1 MQDSQHSDQSSNPM
15 LTKLLEID
23 SELAVQ
29 EAELTVQ
36 LEGVQ
41 EKRRSLKTV
50 INMFTPADIPATAPH
65 KESIEAPPTKTSREP
80 KPVAEKLVAPL
91 LENSS
96 VTSTAADS
104 EVEAALDTKFEG
116 AKTTPSFTRMNKTTK
131 TTAKVAKKAPGWQKY
146 MREEFGKVSLPEAVS
161 TVLKRQ
167 PDQVFEIPA
176 LVNAIFKNELPMP
189 PRSNVRRQITNI
201 LSEGV
206 KDNKWYRGKSGYYS
220 ISKVAAEGNL
230 AS

>member
-1 MQDSQHSDQSSNPM
+1 MQDSQRSDQSSNLM

-23 SELAVQ
+23 LELAVQ
-29 EAELTVQ
+29 EAELMVQ

-41 EKRRSLKTV
+41 EKRRSLKAV
-50 INMFTPADIPATAPH
+50 INMFTPADTPATAPP
-65 KESIEAPPTKTSREP
+65 KEPIEAPPAETSREP
-80 KPVAEKLVAPL
+80 KQVAEELAAPP
-91 LENSS
+91 LESS
-96 VTSTAADS
+96 TVTYTADS
-104 EVEAALDTKFEG
+104 KIAAALDPEFKG
-116 AKTTPSFTRMNKTTK
+116 AAKTTPSTRSNKTTK
-131 TTAKVAKKAPGWQKY
+131 TTTKVAKKAPSWQKY
-146 MREEFGKVSLPEAVS
+146 MRGEFGKASLPEAVS

-176 LVNAIFKNELPMP
+176 IVNAIFTNELPTQ

-220 ISKVAAEGNL
+220 ISKAAAEGNL

>member
-1 MQDSQHSDQSSNPM
+1 M

-23 SELAVQ
+23 LELTVQ
-29 EAELTVQ
+29 EAELMVQ

-41 EKRRSLKTV
+41 EKRRSLKSV
-50 INMFTPADIPATAPH
+50 INMFTPADTPAIAPP
-65 KESIEAPPTKTSREP
+65 KEPIEAPPAETSRES
-80 KPVAEKLVAPL
+80 KPVTEELAAPP
-91 LENSS
+91 LESS
-96 VTSTAADS
+96 TVTYTADS
-104 EVEAALDTKFEG
+104 KIAAALDTEFKG
-116 AKTTPSFTRMNKTTK
+116 AKTTPSTRRNKTTK
-131 TTAKVAKKAPGWQKY
+131 TTTKVAKKAPGWQKY
-146 MREEFGKVSLPEAVS
+146 MRGEFGKVSLPEAVS

-176 LVNAIFKNELPMP
+176 IVNAIFTNELPMQ

-220 ISKVAAEGNL
+220 ISKAAAEGNL

>member
-1 MQDSQHSDQSSNPM
+1 MQDSQRSDQSSNPM

-29 EAELTVQ
+29 EAELMVQ

-50 INMFTPADIPATAPH
+50 INMFTPADTPAMAPP
-65 KESIEAPPTKTSREP
+65 EEPIEAPPTKTSKEP
-80 KPVAEKLVAPL
+80 KPIAEGLAAPP
-91 LENSS
+91 LESS
-96 VTSTAADS
+96 TVTSTADS
-104 EVEAALDTKFEG
+104 EIEAALDTEFKG
-116 AKTTPSFTRMNKTTK
+116 AKTTPSFTRRNKTTK
-131 TTAKVAKKAPGWQKY
+131 TTAKVAKKVPGWQKY
-146 MREEFGKVSLPEAVS
+146 MRGEFGKASLPEAVS

-176 LVNAIFKNELPMP
+176 LVNAIFTNELPMQ

-220 ISKVAAEGNL
+220 ISKAAAEGNL

>member
-1 MQDSQHSDQSSNPM
+1 MQDSQRSDQSSNPM

-29 EAELTVQ
+29 EAELMVQ

-50 INMFTPADIPATAPH
+50 INMFTPADIPTTAPP
-65 KESIEAPPTKTSREP
+65 KELIETPPKTNEEP
-80 KPVAEKLVAPL
+80 KPVIEELAAPPV
-91 LENSS
+91 ESS
-96 VTSTAADS
+96 SITSTADS
-104 EVEAALDTKFEG
+104 EVEAALDTEFKE
-116 AKTTPSFTRMNKTTK
+116 AKTTPSFTKRDKTTK
-131 TTAKVAKKAPGWQKY
+131 TTAKIAKKVPGWQKY
-146 MREEFGKVSLPEAVS
+146 MREEFGKASLPEAVS

-167 PDQVFEIPA
+167 PNQVLEIPT
-176 LVNAIFKNELPMP
+176 LVNAIFTNELPMQ

-220 ISKVAAEGNL
+220 ISKAAAEVNL

>member
-1 MQDSQHSDQSSNPM
+1 MQDSQPSDQSSNPM

-29 EAELTVQ
+29 EAELMVQ
-36 LEGVQ
+36 LEGAQ
-41 EKRRSLKTV
+41 EKRRSLKAV
-50 INMFTPADIPATAPH
+50 INMFTPTDTPATTPL
-65 KESIEAPPTKTSREP
+65 KEPIEAPPAKTSMEP
-80 KPVAEKLVAPL
+80 KPIAEELAAPP
-91 LENSS
+91 LETTI
-96 VTSTAADS
+96 TSTADS
-104 EVEAALDTKFEG
+104 KSEAALDTEFKG
-116 AKTTPSFTRMNKTTK
+116 VKTTPSFTRSNKTTK
-131 TTAKVAKKAPGWQKY
+131 TTAKAAKKVPGWQKY
-146 MREEFGKVSLPEAVS
+146 MREEFGKDSLPEAVS
-161 TVLKRQ
+161 TVLKGQ

-176 LVNAIFKNELPMP
+176 LVNAIFKNELPTQ

-220 ISKVAAEGNL
+220 ISKAAAEDNL